1 MIRRSQWIV
10 GFTIALVVVTTAVAI
25 AGGRT
30 ESQAVRDA
38 VPAGSTVASAEEVR
52 RYPIELN
59 EAQWRERLTE
69 FEYYV
74 LREKGTERAFT
85 GEYDGVYRPGIYY
98 SRATGQPL
106 FSSEHK
112 YDSGTGWPSYW
123 QPIHPDAVL
132 YRIDDSLW
140 MRRIEVVDSSSGS
153 HLGHVFPDGPP
164 PSGLRY
170 CINSAALLFVA
181 EGEEPPAIVRDYL
194 ERFGEV

>member
-1 MIRRSQWIV
+1 MIGRSPWIA
-10 GFTIALVVVTTAVAI
+10 GFSLALVIITAAVGI
-25 AGGRT
+25 AAGRT
-30 ESQAVRDA
+30 ESQPVRNL
-38 VPAGSTVASAEEVR
+38 VPDGTVVASAEEVR
-52 RYPIELN
+52 RYPVELTDV
-59 EAQWRERLTE
+59 EWRERLTD
-69 FEYYV
+69 FEYYI

-132 YRIDDSLW
+132 YRNDDSLW

-164 PSGLRY
+164 PTGLRY

-181 EGEEPPAIVRDYL
+181 DGEEPPAIVRDYL

>member
-10 GFTIALVVVTTAVAI
+10 GFTIALVVVTAAVAI

-52 RYPIELN
+52 RYPIELS

>member
-1 MIRRSQWIV
+1 MIRRSLWIV
-10 GFTIALVVVTTAVAI
+10 GFAIALVIIAATVAI
-25 AGGRT
+25 AGGRA
-30 ESQAVRDA
+30 ESQAVRDS
-38 VPAGSTVASAEEVR
+38 VPVGSTVASAEEVR
-52 RYPIELN
+52 RYPIELT
-59 EAQWRERLTE
+59 EAEWRERLTD

-123 QPIHPDAVL
+123 QPIHPDAIL

-164 PSGLRY
+164 PTGLRY

-194 ERFGEV
+194 

>member
-1 MIRRSQWIV
+1 MIRRSRWIV

>member
-1 MIRRSQWIV
+1 MIRRSLWIV
-10 GFTIALVVVTTAVAI
+10 GFAIALVIIAATVAI
-25 AGGRT
+25 AGGRA
-30 ESQAVRDA
+30 ESQAVRDS
-38 VPAGSTVASAEEVR
+38 VPVGSTVASAEEVR
-52 RYPIELN
+52 RYPIELT
-59 EAQWRERLTE
+59 EAEWRERLTD

-123 QPIHPDAVL
+123 QPIHPDAIL

-164 PSGLRY
+164 PTGLRY

>member
-1 MIRRSQWIV
+1 MIRRSLWIV
-10 GFTIALVVVTTAVAI
+10 GFAIALVIIAATVAI
-25 AGGRT
+25 AGGRA
-30 ESQAVRDA
+30 ESQAVRDS
-38 VPAGSTVASAEEVR
+38 VPVGSTVASAEEVR
-52 RYPIELN
+52 RYPIELT
-59 EAQWRERLTE
+59 EAEWRERLTD

-123 QPIHPDAVL
+123 QPIHPDAIL

-181 EGEEPPAIVRDYL
+181 EGDEPPAIVRDYL
-194 ERFGEV
+194 ERFGDV

>member
-1 MIRRSQWIV
+1 MIRRTPWIA
-10 GFTIALVVVTTAVAI
+10 GFSLALVVITAAVGI
-25 AGGRT
+25 AAGRT
-30 ESQAVRDA
+30 ESQPVRNQ
-38 VPAGSTVASAEEVR
+38 VPAGATVASPEEVR
-52 RYPIELN
+52 RYPIELS
-59 EAQWRERLTE
+59 EAQWRERLTD

-132 YRIDDSLW
+132 YRNDDSLW

-153 HLGHVFPDGPP
+153 HLGHVFTDGPP
-164 PSGLRY
+164 PTGLRY
-170 CINSAALLFVA
+170 CINSAALIFVA

-194 ERFGEV
+194 ARFGEI